1 MTALLA
7 GLATGGVKLLRWLV
21 GSEAGRLVLAGLVA
35 AAALWA
41 HGEWQYQRGK
51 DAGATAAL
59 EQARRETEAAI
70 NELASEA
77 DRARVQRRL
86 CLERGGVWRLADD
99 KCAAR

>member
-7 GLATGGVKLLRWLV
+7 GLGAGGVKLLRWLV
-21 GSEAGRLVLAGLVA
+21 GNEVGRMVLAGVVA
-35 AAALWA
+35 AGAVWTY
-41 HGEWQYQRGK
+41 GESQCQRCR
-51 DAGATAAL
+51 DAGAASAL

-86 CLERGGVWRLADD
+86 CLERGGVWRVADD
-99 KCAAR
+99 SCAAR

>member
-1 MTALLA
+1 MTALA
-7 GLATGGVKLLRWLV
+7 GVAWSALRWLL

-35 AAALWA
+35 AGAMWA
-41 HGEWQYQRGK
+41 HGEWQCQRCRE
-51 DAGATAAL
+51 AGAASAL
-59 EQARRETEAAI
+59 EQARQETEAAI

-99 KCAAR
+99 SCAAR

>member
-1 MTALLA
+1 MGALA
-7 GLATGGVKLLRWLV
+7 GVAWSALRWLA
-21 GSEAGRLVLAGLVA
+21 GSEVGRLALAGTVA
-35 AAALWA
+35 AGAMWA
-41 HGEWQYQRGK
+41 HGEWQFQRGS
-51 DAGATAAL
+51 DAGATSAL

-99 KCAAR
+99 ECAAR

>member
-1 MTALLA
+1 MSALA
-7 GLATGGVKLLRWLV
+7 GVAWSVLRWLL
-21 GSEAGRLVLAGLVA
+21 GSEVGRLVLAGTVA
-35 AAALWA
+35 AGAMWV
-41 HGEWQYQRGK
+41 HGEWQCQRCRE
-51 DAGATAAL
+51 AGATAAL

-99 KCAAR
+99 ECAAR